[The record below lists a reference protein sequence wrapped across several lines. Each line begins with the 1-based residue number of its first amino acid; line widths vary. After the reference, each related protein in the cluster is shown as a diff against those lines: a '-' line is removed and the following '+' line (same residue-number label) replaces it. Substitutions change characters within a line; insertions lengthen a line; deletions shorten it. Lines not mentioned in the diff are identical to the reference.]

1 MDNLNLNIHNY
12 TISTLF
18 LLLLLGGLIGIVFFL
33 FLTRY
38 RHAPG
43 VKFLLV
49 WQMASAVWAF
59 TYAFEFAANDLA
71 TKIFWSKLSYMG
83 IVYCSVSFFFFAL
96 EYSSQYHF
104 LKKKFVVAIYALS
117 TFFILSPLT
126 NGLHHLH
133 WKNYFIIPETHA
145 TGYVYGPFFWVI
157 FAYSYIFLV
166 IGIINI
172 VLMFFRQSTYYKKQI
187 ILLFIASLI
196 PPVGNVIY
204 VFHINPVPGFDWTP
218 FSFLL
223 VGALI
228 SINIFL
234 NRMFDLVPFA
244 RAKLFDILPEAILI
258 INNSQQIADCNPALK
273 KLTGN
278 SGSEVIGRKI
288 EDVFPHRKELIR
300 EIVNQDEYQ
309 TQIFRE
315 VNGTTHYFD
324 LHSLALFDQNHLA
337 NGRLIV
343 LQNITRHVEAEEKI
357 RKTNTSL
364 TLEIEEKEKLIAD
377 LDAFSHTVA
386 HDLKNMLGAIVS
398 ATDIIKTGIDA
409 LTKEELLE
417 INELINSAATK
428 TQHITRELLTLA
440 SVRQEEIRLVP
451 VDMKKIVRES
461 VKRLNSMIQESQA
474 KITIQ
479 EEWPEALG
487 YQAWLEEVWI
497 NYLSNAIKYGGVPP
511 EIQMGSEILSE
522 DKVKFW
528 IKDNGNGIS
537 PEHISILFKQ
547 FTRLE
552 LLRAEGNGLGLSI
565 VKRIVEKLDGE
576 VGVDSKNLPGEGSI
590 FYFVLNRT
598 GKEQSIK

>member
-18 LLLLLGGLIGIVFFL
+18 LLLLLGGLIGIIFFL

-38 RHAPG
+38 RNAPG
-43 VKFLLV
+43 VKYLMV
-49 WQMASAVWAF
+49 WQLASSVWAF
-59 TYAFEFAANDLA
+59 TYAFEFAANDLN
-71 TKIFWSKLSYMG
+71 TKIFWSKLSYIG

-104 LKKKFVVAIYALS
+104 LKKKFVVALYALS
-117 TFFILSPLT
+117 TLFILSPVT
-126 NGLHHLH
+126 NGIHHLH
-133 WKNYFIIPETHA
+133 WKNYFIISETHA

-166 IGIINI
+166 IGIVII
-172 VLMFFRQSTYYKKQI
+172 AMMFFRLSAYYKRQI
-187 ILLFIASLI
+187 VLLFIASLI
-196 PPVGNVIY
+196 PPLGNVIY
-204 VFHINPVPGFDWTP
+204 VFHINPIPGFDWTP

-223 VGALI
+223 TGALI
-228 SINIFL
+228 SANIFL
-234 NRMFDLVPFA
+234 NQMFDLVPFA
-244 RAKLFDILPEAILI
+244 RAKLFDILPDAILI
-258 INNSQQIADCNPALK
+258 INNAQQIADCNPALK
-273 KLTGN
+273 KLTGDPDY
-278 SGSEVIGRKI
+278 EVIGRKI
-288 EDVFPHRKELIR
+288 DDVFPHRKELIH
-300 EIVNQDEYQ
+300 EIVSRDEYH
-309 TQIFRE
+309 TRIFRE
-315 VNGTTHYFD
+315 VNGITHYFD
-324 LHSLALFDQNHLA
+324 LHSLALFDQHQLV

-398 ATDIIKTGIDA
+398 ATDIVKTGIDD

-417 INELINSAATK
+417 INDLINSAATK
-428 TQHITRELLTLA
+428 TQHITKELLTLA
-440 SVRQEEIRLVP
+440 SVRQEEIKLVP
-451 VDMKKIVRES
+451 VDMKRIVRES
-461 VKRLNSMIQESQA
+461 VKRLNSVIQESRA

-487 YQAWLEEVWI
+487 YGAWLEEVWI
-497 NYLSNAIKYGGVPP
+497 NYLSNAIKYGGIPP
-511 EIQMGSEILSE
+511 VIQLGSDILNG

-528 IKDNGNGIS
+528 IKDNGNGLSAEDIS
-537 PEHISILFKQ
+537 VLFNQ
-547 FTRLE
+547 FTRLDS
-552 LLRAEGNGLGLSI
+552 LRAEGNGLGLSI
-565 VKRIVEKLDGE
+565 VKRIVEKLGGE
-576 VGVDSKNLPGEGSI
+576 VGVDSKNIPGEGST

-598 GKEQSIK
+598 EKTQSIE